1 MTPGEQE
8 LEKLKCSAAAYCAT
22 AERCVSDVRAKL
34 ERSLASEEQQQTVID
49 YLVKQGYLDESR
61 YARAFVHDKFRFAG
75 WGRIKI
81 RYALRM
87 KNVPDAAI
95 SEALASIDE
104 EDYQSRLKSILQAK
118 KQTLSGD
125 DYAVRGKLMRFA
137 ASRGFEMDAVIRVM
151 G

>member
-22 AERCVSDVRAKL
+22 AERCVSEVRAKL
-34 ERSLASEEQQQTVID
+34 ERSQASEEQQQTVID

-87 KNVPDAAI
+87 KRVDENAV
-95 SEALASIDE
+95 SEALGTLDE
-104 EDYQSRLKSILQAK
+104 EEYLERVKTLLAAK
-118 KQTLSGD
+118 KRSLSGD
-125 DYAVRGKLMRFA
+125 ARAIRAKLLRFA
-137 ASRGFEMDAVIRVM
+137 ASRGFETEVIYQAL